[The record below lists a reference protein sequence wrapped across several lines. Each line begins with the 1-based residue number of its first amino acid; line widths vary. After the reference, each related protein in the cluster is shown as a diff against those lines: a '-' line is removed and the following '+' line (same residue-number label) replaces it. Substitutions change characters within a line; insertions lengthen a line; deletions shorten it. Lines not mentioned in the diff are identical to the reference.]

1 MKKKINY
8 NYITQIMNHEKKFSD
23 SKKRMVRE
31 KFFNKLSEKMGKES
45 ERIQKGIV
53 KDLWYKNDNTL
64 NTFKSIVLVV
74 VDEFSVSL
82 FRWPPQ
88 RINYE
93 EKIKIYKP

>member
-45 ERIQKGIV
+45 ERIQKEKEI
-53 KDLWYKNDNTL
+53 LKNSKRNCKG
-64 NTFKSIVLVV
+64 FMI
-74 VDEFSVSL
+74 
-82 FRWPPQ
+82 
-88 RINYE
+88 
-93 EKIKIYKP
+93 